1 MAEWKLQCATSL
13 GQTSGINCAQ
23 SCIKPRWIC
32 WEQRTCLTS
41 AFRLCQRYRQAI
53 PHTSRPMSEMG
64 IYQQLRVSLNNRRSR
79 VRSFTG
85 MLETKHVPSIQQ
97 YPERVRQRRVKGYDD
112 I

>member
-13 GQTSGINCAQ
+13 GQTSGINCAR

-53 PHTSRPMSEMG
+53 TLTSRPMSEMG
-64 IYQQLRVSLNNRRSR
+64 MLQQLSWQHGMEVSTMEVLPLASLKVPPYEGNEYS
-79 VRSFTG
+79 
-85 MLETKHVPSIQQ
+85 LESLLVS
-97 YPERVRQRRVKGYDD
+97 
-112 I
+112 